1 MLLPFSSFGLYLP
14 LLPSEEMELEGVLRA
29 FVSGLPEGKEK
40 KKNGKETLG

>member
-1 MLLPFSSFGLYLP
+1 MLLPFSSFGLRLP

-40 KKNGKETLG
+40 RNGKETLG